1 MTFFETLYLYFWK
14 HGFDGD
20 CYAISLSYFS
30 FNELRNNCFMSVKN
44 TTFVHMVVFIDG
56 QGFECLGGTGIPSTK
71 RSLKV
76 RMLL

>member
-30 FNELRNNCFMSVKN
+30 FDELRNNCFMSREKYNLCPHGCIHRWPRVR
-44 TTFVHMVVFIDG
+44 V
-56 QGFECLGGTGIPSTK
+56 LGGTGTPSTK
-71 RSLKV
+71 RSLKFACY
-76 RMLL
+76 